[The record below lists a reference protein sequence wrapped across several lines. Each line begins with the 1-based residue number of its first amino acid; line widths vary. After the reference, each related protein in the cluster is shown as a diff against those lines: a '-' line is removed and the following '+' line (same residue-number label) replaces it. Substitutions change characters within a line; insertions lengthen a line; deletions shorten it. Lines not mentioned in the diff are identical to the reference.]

1 MDIKYSSSLS
11 RSLFSSSSFSF
22 PPHFSFEFRFFF
34 SITYFDL
41 GMLASNN
48 DIIMEQFIVYKLVN
62 GIGKTKEK
70 QAVYIECVHLLT
82 HLYMLYSKR
91 VHITNT

>member
-11 RSLFSSSSFSF
+11 RSLFSSSS
-22 PPHFSFEFRFFF
+22 FSFEFRFFF

-70 QAVYIECVHLLT
+70 QAVYIECVYVT
-82 HLYMLYSKR
+82 FE
-91 VHITNT
+91 TCT